1 MDITVCAKKQITSP
15 HSKFQND
22 KKKPSVQ
29 QLVIKSGVNLQILY
43 ALSLV

>member
-22 KKKPSVQ
+22 KKPSVQ

-43 ALSLV
+43 ALSIV